1 MGTNLTNLP
10 ISSSFQNLLQISQSN
25 IVTNGEGTQI
35 GVLDVTS
42 SLALDNVYTASA
54 VANILTF
61 TKGDGSTFD
70 VEIAQSGSVE
80 SASYA
85 TNAGNAYTASYVAGS
100 NVDGAVANATSAS
113 FATTAAS
120 VISASHAENADVAI
134 TATSAASA
142 ATATSSSY
150 VAGSNVD
157 GQVTSALSASL
168 ATENV
173 YTASAAANIIT
184 FTKGDGSTFDVEIAQ
199 SGSVESASYAS
210 VAELAYT
217 ASYVAGGNVV
227 GTVASAILA
236 DSASYVAGASVDGAV
251 ASADDAEK
259 ITYAVQNNTAGT
271 LAKGTP
277 IHVVGSTNGTSLVI
291 AASASVAGTMPAHGI
306 LNTQLT
312 AGQDGEATIIGQIS
326 GVDTSAFSAG
336 DTVYVGAFGG
346 YTNVK
351 PTGSGNLVQNLGVVK
366 KVDAVAGSGEIFGTG
381 RSNDLPNIAE
391 GNVWVGNSDG
401 VPIAT
406 TTSSLNVTN
415 AVSSS
420 YILGSNVDGPVAL
433 AEEVVARLSFAIK
446 NNTAGTLF
454 KGTPVHIEASSGSV
468 ALVIASSA
476 SVANTMPAHGVLNQT
491 ISASQ
496 EGEAT
501 IIGNINGVDTSA
513 FSTGD
518 IIYVGPF
525 GAYTNIKPTGSDV
538 LIQDLGVVK
547 QVDPTNGDG
556 EIFGTGRFANLP
568 NLQSEY
574 VWVGNSDDVPTAV
587 TESSLNVGTAQTA
600 SLALDLDPN
609 GNYTVNQISAS
620 SATFTSASIGFLQSV
635 TGSAKI
641 IGDAFIILN
650 ADTPTQR
657 YAGIK
662 VYDSGS
668 TPIASSSLVWDGQT
682 DDWKYEYSASGTHE
696 SAVVMFGPESDDLGT
711 TIYPATNA
719 ILKSVGGHHLSGSIM
734 SDDGS
739 TVTVAGNLTG
749 NVITANTNFAG
760 NLVGVA
766 DSASYVAGSNVDGQV
781 ASALSASHAITAS
794 YALNVPET
802 ASYALYADS
811 ASFAI
816 TSSYVAAANVD
827 GQVASALS
835 SSHALQ
841 ADSALAADTATSA
854 SFAITSSYVAGSNVD
869 GVVALA
875 TTSSYAITASFALNA
890 GGGGFEE
897 SFTNEIAVGVTHSLN
912 SKAIGVFVYDSND
925 FMIQPSS
932 IKTTT
937 LDTIDVT
944 FSQTGSGRIVIVQ

>member
-25 IVTNGEGTQI
+25 IVTDGVGTQI

-184 FTKGDGSTFDVEIAQ
+184 FTKGDGSTFDVEVAQ

-236 DSASYVAGASVDGAV
+236 DSASYVQGSNVDGAV
-251 ASADDAEK
+251 ASATSASHALQADLATTSSYVAGANVDGSVSLADDAEK
-259 ITYAVQNNTAGT
+259 VSYAVQNNTAGT

-277 IHVVGSTNGTSLVI
+277 VHVVGSTNGTALVI

-306 LNTQLT
+306 LNSQLT
-312 AGQDGEATIIGQIS
+312 AGQDGEATIIGQIT

-336 DTVYVGAFGG
+336 DTVYVAANGG

-351 PTGSGNLVQNLGVVK
+351 PTGSNLIQNLGVVK
-366 KVDAVAGSGEIFGTG
+366 RVDALNGSGEIFGTG

-391 GNVWVGNSDG
+391 GNVWVGDSDG

-406 TTSSLNVTN
+406 TTSSLDVATSVSSSY
-415 AVSSS
+415 ATSASFAISSS

-476 SVANTMPAHGVLNQT
+476 SVENTMPAHGVLNQT

-525 GAYTNIKPTGSDV
+525 GAYTNVKPTGSDV

-600 SLALDLDPN
+600 SLALDVDN
-609 GNYTVNQISAS
+609 AANINIAS
-620 SATFTSASIGFLQSV
+620 ITASNASFTSASIGYLESI

-650 ADTPTQR
+650 NDTPTER
-657 YAGIK
+657 YAGLI
-662 VYDSGS
+662 VIDSGS
-668 TPIASSSLVWDGQT
+668 VGASASFQFDGQT
-682 DDWKYEYSASGTHE
+682 NDWFYEYTGSDPLNFGVA
-696 SAVVMFGPESDDLGT
+696 MFGPEYNTKGSPTYLSNN
-711 TIYPATNA
+711 TIP
-719 ILKSVGGHHLSGSIM
+719 KGDGGHHLNDSIM

-766 DSASYVAGSNVDGQV
+766 DSASYVAGSDVDGQV

-802 ASYALYADS
+802 ASYALNADS

-816 TSSYVAAANVD
+816 TSSYVAAA
-827 GQVASALS
+827 
-835 SSHALQ
+835 
-841 ADSALAADTATSA
+841 
-854 SFAITSSYVAGSNVD
+854 NVD

-897 SFTNEIAVGVTHSLN
+897 AFTNEIAVGVTHSLN